1 MAADKK
7 RKKVLSM
14 KLTVQDYIQAVK
26 IADREIQ
33 QSHQPGWIS
42 TNKIHPSKKVYNRR
56 GLKKTDE

>member
-1 MAADKK
+1 
-7 RKKVLSM
+7 M